1 MKALL
6 IYATG
11 RIEELA
17 NYAGGEVYERQEQV
31 QNVNDKNHASVN
43 VIRRFEAHLCAN
55 ANTSVDGQV
64 APGAWGQGNDGF
76 VVLVEKRPLPPP
88 EKKDESPVLEI
99 ADSDKDT
106 VLEGVPEDR
115 STNPYPT
122 PSA

>member
-11 RIEELA
+11 QTEAI
-17 NYAGGEVYERQEQV
+17 NYAGGQFYERQEQV
-31 QNVNDKNHASVN
+31 QNVHDRNHASVN
-43 VIRRFEAHLCAN
+43 VVRRFEAVSCEN
-55 ANTSVDGQV
+55 ANTTVDGAI

-88 EKKDESPVLEI
+88 EKKDEAPVLEV
-99 ADSDKDT
+99 ADNDKDT